1 MAGREDFVN
10 SIIGE
15 GARFSGEIELTG
27 LLRIDGDFSG
37 AVWNADRVLVGKT
50 GRVKSSISSRV
61 VVIGG
66 AVMGDVVAKERI
78 TLLST
83 AIVIGTLKAP
93 LLSIEEGVIFHG
105 ACDVIVENEEVGS
118 PQKSTQFK
126 VDWQTVSTEL

>member
-15 GARFSGEIELTG
+15 GARFNGEIELTG

-37 AVWNADRVLVGKT
+37 AVWNADRVLIGKT

-83 AIVIGTLKAP
+83 AIVIGTLTAP
-93 LLSIEEGVIFHG
+93 LLSIEEGVILHG
-105 ACDVIVENEEVGS
+105 ACNVIALSDEIGN
-118 PQKSTQFK
+118 PQVSTQFA
-126 VDWQTVSTEL
+126 VDWQAESDEL